1 MLRIDGL
8 RPGPIQSGPSGR
20 EREGAMELRL
30 KRVYEPPAQDDGIRI
45 LVDRLWPRGLKKE
58 DAAIDLWLKEIAPS
72 AELRQWFKHDPE
84 KWPEFRRRYVA
95 ELGNRKD
102 EVETLLQQA
111 AKNRVTLL
119 FAAKDETHNQAV
131 VLKEF
136 IEHRK

>member
-1 MLRIDGL
+1 MK
-8 RPGPIQSGPSGR
+8 
-20 EREGAMELRL
+20 LRL